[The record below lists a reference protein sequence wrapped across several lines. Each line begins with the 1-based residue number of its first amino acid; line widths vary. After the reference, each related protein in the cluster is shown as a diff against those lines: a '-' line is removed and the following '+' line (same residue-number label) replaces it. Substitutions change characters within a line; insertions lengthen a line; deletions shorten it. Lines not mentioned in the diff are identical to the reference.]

1 MKHKQGA
8 FITGYVTVLIKGD
21 RPELFFQ
28 KCMQQGVPVW
38 DVKKIA
44 NEACSGNVRLR
55 DVKKLKAIKR
65 KTNYKLTFTA
75 KKGYPF
81 FIKGFTKK
89 KQLMLGLMMS
99 IMLIIFL
106 SNIIWDVQITGVPTE
121 IEEKISKQL
130 EDYGVHSG
138 AWIFTLEQPTAIQ
151 DQLIKDVP
159 ELLWVGV
166 EQKGTTFYLEG
177 VEKSIVEEEE
187 TTGPQHLVATK
198 KGVIKNMYVS
208 EGLPQVAVNDY
219 VEPGDVLVSGIINE
233 EENGDNEED
242 EEDSERQLDLVAADG
257 DITATTWYEVS
268 VNVPLEGNYEM
279 LSGNKEKKYYLSL
292 GNLQL
297 PIWGFGNPDYEDIHR
312 EINETPIRFFKWEL
326 PVKFIDTT
334 LSEKLYNNVGRTKE
348 EAITTGVQQ
357 AKNELQLQLG
367 PESQI
372 LSEKVLHESTERGK
386 VKLNL
391 YISVEEN
398 IAKAEPIEPI
408 NQGD

>member
-8 FITGYVTVLIKGD
+8 FITGYVTILIKGD

-28 KCMQQGVPVW
+28 KCIQRGIPVW
-38 DVKKIA
+38 NVKKTDNESCFGNIRLSDVKEI
-44 NEACSGNVRLR
+44 
-55 DVKKLKAIKR
+55 KAIKR
-65 KTNYKLTFTA
+65 QTDYKLQFID

-81 FIKGFTKK
+81 FIRRFTKK
-89 KQLMLGLMMS
+89 KQLMLGLIMS

-106 SNIIWDVQITGVPTE
+106 SNIIWEVKITGVPKD

-130 EDYGVHSG
+130 DSYGVHSG
-138 AWIFTLEQPTAIQ
+138 AWMFTMEQPTVIQ
-151 DQLIKDVP
+151 DQLVKDVP

-187 TTGPQHLVATK
+187 PTGPQNLVATK
-198 KGVIKNMYVS
+198 KGVIRNMYVS
-208 EGLPQVAVNDY
+208 EGVPRASVNDY
-219 VEPGDVLVSGIINE
+219 VEPGDVLVSGILNE
-233 EENGDNEED
+233 AENEED
-242 EEDSERQLDLVAADG
+242 GEEDNELDLVAADG

-268 VNVPLEGNYEM
+268 VTVPLEGNYEM
-279 LSGNKEKKYYLSL
+279 LSGDQAKKYYLRL

-297 PIWGFGNPDYEDIHR
+297 PIWGFGNPDYEEAHR
-312 EINETPIRFFKWEL
+312 ETNENPFHFFKWEL

-334 LSEKLYNNVGRTKE
+334 ISEKLYNSVERTKE
-348 EAITTGVQQ
+348 EAIDTGINQ
-357 AKNELQLQLG
+357 AKNELKLQLG
-367 PESQI
+367 PESRI
-372 LSEKVLHESTERGK
+372 ISEKVLHETTERGK

-391 YISVEEN
+391 YISVEES

-408 NQGD
+408 SQGD

>member
-8 FITGYVTVLIKGD
+8 FITGYVTILIKGD

-28 KCMQQGVPVW
+28 RCMQQGIPVW
-38 DVKKIA
+38 DVKKTDDDT
-44 NEACSGNVRLR
+44 CSGNVRLR
-55 DVKKLKAIKR
+55 DVKEIKAIKR
-65 KTNYKLTFTA
+65 KTDYKLAFTD

-81 FIKGFTKK
+81 FIKRFIKK
-89 KQLMLGLMMS
+89 KPLMIGLIMS
-99 IMLIIFL
+99 IMLVIFL
-106 SNIIWDVQITGVPTE
+106 SNIIWEVQITGVPTE
-121 IEEKISKQL
+121 IEEKISEQL
-130 EDYGVHSG
+130 DDYGVHSG

-187 TTGPQHLVATK
+187 PTGPQHLVATK

-208 EGLPQVAVNDY
+208 QGLPKASVNDY

-233 EENGDNEED
+233 EENEENEED
-242 EEDSERQLDLVAADG
+242 EEDSERQLDLVAAEG

-279 LSGNKEKKYYLSL
+279 LSGEQEKKYYLGI

-297 PIWGFGNPDYEDIHR
+297 PIWGFRDPDYEDIHR
-312 EINETPIRFFKWEL
+312 ETNENSIRFFNWEL

-334 LSEKLYNNVGRTKE
+334 LSEKVYNTVERTKE
-348 EAITTGVQQ
+348 EAINTGIQQ
-357 AKNELQLQLG
+357 AKNELKLQLG

-372 LSEKVLHESTERGK
+372 ISENVLHETIESGK

-408 NQGD
+408 SQGD